1 MTSTDFTLPKL
12 RTVSTS
18 KTTGVVELRY
28 APRDV
33 AMHTIDPSGIME
45 GMPPFM
51 KRRTRPEDHG
61 YPSFREMKV
70 LMFDNIKVGDF
81 VQTKS
86 WLPVT
91 GVDGDSITIDDSFT
105 TGRESITGHKPKE
118 RSPDEV
124 WAELTEEQRRAL
136 IHGVTA

>member
-1 MTSTDFTLPKL
+1 MTPTDFTLPKL

-28 APRDV
+28 VPRDV
-33 AMHTIDPSGIME
+33 AMHTIDPSGIAE

-51 KRRTRPEDHG
+51 KRRTRPEEHG

-70 LMFDNIKVGDF
+70 FMFDNIKVHDR
-81 VQTKS
+81 VQV

-91 GVDGDSITIDDSFT
+91 SIDGDSITIADHVT
-105 TGRESITGHKPKE
+105 VGRESIVGHQQKG
-118 RSPDEV
+118 RTPDEV
-124 WAELTEEQRRAL
+124 WAELSDEEKRKLIERR
-136 IHGVTA
+136 